1 MKLKEVIDKLQEVY
15 NNHGDIDVEIVQ
27 NHNEIDSNGKI
38 NRTVE
43 DIVYTDPS
51 VRLYNY

>member
-15 NNHGDIDVEIVQ
+15 NNHGDIDVEILQ
-27 NHNEIDSNGKI
+27 YHSEIDSNGKI
-38 NRTVE
+38 DRTVK
-43 DIVYTDPS
+43 DIRYIDTS